1 MHLRAFTFAAAT
13 YAATML
19 GHSSAQAYGRDVV
32 HLPPD
37 AHRHG
42 WNIQSVPISNS
53 LSEALFELRTVERT
67 RAKAQRG
74 DGPEV
79 FVVLATA
86 ADIPVIPKLK
96 NVNSDATGDIAGG
109 KNDAPEQS
117 ETLDDEDISVALASP
132 TEDADERIG
141 KKKDRNRVWDPI
153 EGVNRKVLGA
163 NDWLDRRVFRPIAK
177 AYGFVAPDFLEQGIR
192 NIFRNLREPATVGN
206 RVLQGEFKMA
216 GKSTARFLLNT
227 TVGVAGFVDFADQVG
242 LEREVADFGQTLY
255 TYGVSAG
262 PYLVVPLMGPTTTRD
277 GFGQLVDRVADPAT
291 WVSFGA
297 GTTIAVNS
305 LDGVSLRQEV
315 GDSVDQL
322 RSTSIDWY
330 STLRSAYYQDRRAF
344 LEGDAAGENE
354 NVEDLFDDFDDF
366 DQEDAETQVN

>member
-19 GHSSAQAYGRDVV
+19 GHSSAQAYGRDVM
-32 HLPPD
+32 HQLPNS
-37 AHRHG
+37 HKHG
-42 WNIQSVPISNS
+42 WDIHSVPIGNS
-53 LSEALFELRTVERT
+53 LTDELLVFGTIELAGSKT
-67 RAKAQRG
+67 QRG
-74 DGPEV
+74 DTEAI
-79 FVVLATA
+79 VVVATA
-86 ADIPVIPKLK
+86 ADLPVIPKLK
-96 NVNSDATGDIAGG
+96 NTTLDATGDITGNE
-109 KNDAPEQS
+109 NDASEQD
-117 ETLDDEDISVALASP
+117 EALEDDDMSVALASP

-366 DQEDAETQVN
+366 DQEDSETQVN